1 MLFLLKAIV
10 SVVLLGVLFA
20 NADLAGLS
28 AALRQASVGWLAAA
42 LGLYLVMILT
52 SAWRWNLLLS
62 AQRISVS
69 GRLLVNSFL
78 VATFFNHF
86 LPSNIGGD
94 VIRIRDTTAPAGSLS
109 RATAIVVLDRGVG
122 LLALLFVAAV
132 GGTMAAL
139 TATGHALPLTPGWLW
154 ASFAAAGGAFV
165 LLVGAPDALGRLLHP
180 TRLVE
185 RAAIRQRIDRLLEML
200 RTFRGDPVPLVACFA
215 GAILAQAVLVAFYV
229 AIAYSL
235 QIPISVLHLAVVVP
249 MSFVVQL
256 LPISVNGFG
265 VREATFTYY
274 FGALNLPVES
284 ALVLSLVGAGLV
296 LVFSLSGG
304 LLYLARR

>member
-1 MLFLLKAIV
+1 VLFIFKAIV
-10 SVVLLGVLFA
+10 SIVLLGVLFA
-20 NADLAGLS
+20 QADLRGLYV
-28 AALRQASVGWLAAA
+28 AVRQASIGWLAAA
-42 LGLYLVMILT
+42 LALYLVMILT
-52 SAWRWNLLLS
+52 SAWRWNLLLT

-94 VIRIRDTTAPAGSLS
+94 VIRIRDTTAPAGSLG

-122 LLALLFVAAV
+122 LLGLLLVAAAAASLAAGSSLPVRPSVLWLAFAVSAGAFLLLFLAP
-132 GGTMAAL
+132 
-139 TATGHALPLTPGWLW
+139 HAIQDCL
-154 ASFAAAGGAFV
+154 
-165 LLVGAPDALGRLLHP
+165 RP
-180 TRLVE
+180 TRLARHE
-185 RAAIRQRIDRLLEML
+185 GIRARLDRLIEML
-200 RTFRGDPVPLVACFA
+200 RSFRAQPSALLACFA
-215 GAILAQAVLVAFYV
+215 GAILAQAVLVAFYL

-235 QIPISVLHLAVVVP
+235 KIPISPLHLGVVVP
-249 MSFVVQL
+249 VSFVVQL
-256 LPISVNGFG
+256 LPVSVNGFG

-284 ALVLSLVGAGLV
+284 ALVLSLLGAGLV